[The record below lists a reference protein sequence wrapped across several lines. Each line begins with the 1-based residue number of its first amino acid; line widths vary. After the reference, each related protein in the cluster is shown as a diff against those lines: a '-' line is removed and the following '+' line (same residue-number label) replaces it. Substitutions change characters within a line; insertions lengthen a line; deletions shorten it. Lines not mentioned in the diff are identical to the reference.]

1 MFFAKGIIWILGF
14 FVCMGVP
21 INKNINKNDKL
32 NVLVKESKEVILE
45 KIIPLEENEIGKEE
59 KKEVKLSAFEKAQ
72 NIDLKYEPNEVGQV
86 MVIMYHKIGNQEGF
100 CKRSISNFKKDLEM
114 FKKDGYVT
122 VSLEDYVQNTM
133 DVPAGKTPIVLT
145 FDDGHISNFKVEEV
159 DGEIVIDKE
168 SVVGIME
175 EFKKNNPDYSLT
187 ATFFLYGIN
196 PFMQEEY
203 IDFKIDF
210 LLKNGYQIGNHTY
223 RHASFARMKNE
234 LQVEEAI
241 GREKEFLDSFID
253 IEYDINTLAVPYGAR
268 SKRKVIENSLLDGKY
283 RETEYKNIGIVN
295 VGWDPNPSP
304 ISKTFD
310 PYNIH
315 RVTGG
320 SFEVG
325 GVGIEN
331 WMSFFRN
338 SKKDKKRPMYIS
350 DGDSQVI
357 TVPKKYAEWIDFTK
371 VKKDQYVKLY
381 EME

>member
-32 NVLVKESKEVILE
+32 NAFVKESKEVIIE
-45 KIIPLEENEIGKEE
+45 KIIPLEENEISKEE

-175 EFKKNNPDYSLT
+175 EFKKNNPELSDEFIEKYFELRKYLWT
-187 ATFFLYGIN
+187 WLVENFDNFF
-196 PFMQEEY
+196 
-203 IDFKIDF
+203 
-210 LLKNGYQIGNHTY
+210 
-223 RHASFARMKNE
+223 
-234 LQVEEAI
+234 
-241 GREKEFLDSFID
+241 D
-253 IEYDINTLAVPYGAR
+253 I
-268 SKRKVIENSLLDGKY
+268 
-283 RETEYKNIGIVN
+283 
-295 VGWDPNPSP
+295 
-304 ISKTFD
+304 
-310 PYNIH
+310 
-315 RVTGG
+315 
-320 SFEVG
+320 
-325 GVGIEN
+325 
-331 WMSFFRN
+331 
-338 SKKDKKRPMYIS
+338 
-350 DGDSQVI
+350 
-357 TVPKKYAEWIDFTK
+357 
-371 VKKDQYVKLY
+371 
-381 EME
+381 